1 LVTRAPAARRRR
13 DRRDRHWALRAL
25 VLGAPIVATACF
37 DLPKIDPGT
46 RFVADFNDGG
56 LGSTWS
62 RFGPWSCDTFTNAV
76 PNAGAGG
83 RGGADA
89 GQAADGG
96 AGSPETCQVS
106 PEPGDDDPH
115 ALRTDFTLGDPAD
128 GIRQLPGVDVVSR
141 TAKGTTV
148 DLTGFKDLVFGAIL
162 ESAPAPLD
170 LPSGTLF
177 QVELGC
183 SAIAYDNIATETITG
198 VMFGAPWVTF
208 RAGLDEF
215 VQKQTSL
222 SPACR
227 SQIDSIH
234 FAVRPGLADGAST
247 AGTLHIDNI
256 TLQN

>member
-1 LVTRAPAARRRR
+1 M
-13 DRRDRHWALRAL
+13 
-25 VLGAPIVATACF
+25 VATACF

-62 RFGPWSCDTFTNAV
+62 RFGPWSCDTFTNAT
-76 PNAGAGG
+76 PNPGAGG
-83 RGGADA
+83 SGGADA
-89 GQAADGG
+89 GQAAD
-96 AGSPETCQVS
+96 AGLASPESCQVS
-106 PEPGDDDPH
+106 LEPGDDDPH
-115 ALRTDFTLGDPAD
+115 ALRIDFTLADPAD
-128 GIRQLPGVDVVSR
+128 GTRQLPGVEVVSR

-148 DLTGFKDLVFGAIL
+148 DLTSFKDLVFDAIL
-162 ESAPAPLD
+162 ESAPAPLA
-170 LPSGTLF
+170 LPGGTLF

-183 SAIAYDNIATETITG
+183 STIAYDNLATETIAG
-198 VMFGAPWVTF
+198 LIPGAPWVTF

-215 VQKQTSL
+215 FQMQTPL

-234 FAVRPGLADGAST
+234 FIVKPGLADGAST
-247 AGTLHIDNI
+247 AGTFHIDDI